1 MEKPFKF
8 YKITEAGS
16 NSTNYCYP
24 SVMDE
29 SPWSDENLFI
39 SECSQ
44 NYDLPIPYLV
54 DNKNEPDD
62 FPVCHNI
69 LVSKKFLEVIKQL
82 NETYT
87 ALESQ
92 MHYEGK
98 NTKAYLEQH
107 DGSDEIWDIYYT
119 MLFPAYS
126 LFNWDKSDFSKYY
139 NDELNKTFV
148 TRINRLVLD
157 KNKIEA
163 TDFTNNI
170 FHLEEKKTSLLCTEK
185 AKLKIEEAGISGIAF
200 EEVDVL

>member
-1 MEKPFKF
+1 MKI
-8 YKITEAGS
+8 YKITKGDS
-16 NSTNYCYP
+16 NSTNYCQP
-24 SVMDE
+24 SVMDK
-29 SPWSDENLFI
+29 SPWSDENLLI
-39 SECSQ
+39 SECSKIH
-44 NYDLPIPYLV
+44 DFPIPYSV
-54 DNKNEPDD
+54 DNKTAPGN
-62 FPVCHNI
+62 FPLCHNI

-170 FHLEEKKTSLLCTEK
+170 FHLEEKKTYLLCTEK
-185 AKLKIEEAGISGIAF
+185 AKLKIEETGIAGIAF
-200 EEVDVL
+200 EEVEVL

>member
-1 MEKPFKF
+1 MEAPFKF

-29 SPWSDENLFI
+29 SPWSNENLFI

-54 DNKNEPDD
+54 DNKNEPGD

-92 MHYEGK
+92 MHYDGK
-98 NTKAYLEQH
+98 NKKAYLEQH

-170 FHLEEKKTSLLCTEK
+170 FHLEEKKTYLLCTEK
-185 AKLKIEEAGISGIAF
+185 VKLKIEEAGISGIAF
-200 EEVDVL
+200 EEVEVL

>member
-1 MEKPFKF
+1 MKI
-8 YKITEAGS
+8 YKLTKGDS
-16 NSTNYCYP
+16 SSTNYCYP

-39 SECSQ
+39 SECSKI
-44 NYDLPIPYLV
+44 YDLPIPYSV
-54 DNKNEPDD
+54 DNKTAPGN
-62 FPVCHNI
+62 FPLCHNI

-92 MHYEGK
+92 MHYDGK
-98 NTKAYLEQH
+98 NKKAYLEQH

-126 LFNWDKSDFSKYY
+126 FFNWDKSDFSKYY

-170 FHLEEKKTSLLCTEK
+170 FHLKEKKTYLLCTEK
-185 AKLKIEEAGISGIAF
+185 AKLKIEETGIAGIAF
-200 EEVDVL
+200 EEVEVL